1 MFQDVMLVEPVAYRP
16 PYPRVT
22 EKAAQRCLQCP
33 VRALSVCNAIQP
45 GDLAI
50 LASASVTISVAPG
63 GTFVSEGDEA
73 EHFFVVTAGTAKVFK
88 LLPDGRRQITGFA
101 TPGDFLGFAAFATYS
116 FGVEAVERVRLCRFT
131 RARMHALL
139 NDFPALEKR
148 LLEAVSNELIVA
160 QEQMLLLGRKTARE
174 RVATFLLAQEGV
186 SRDDALLHPSEPRVL
201 RLPMARRD
209 IAEYVGLTT
218 ETVSR
223 TITWLKKQDL
233 INLVRASTILIRDP
247 VRLQRLATGLP

>member
-1 MFQDVMLVEPVAYRP
+1 MYLNVTRVEPVAYHAP
-16 PYPRVT
+16 FARVM
-22 EKAAQRCLQCP
+22 ESSAPRCLQCP
-33 VRALSVCNAIQP
+33 VRGLSVCNAMKQ
-45 GDLAI
+45 GDLAR
-50 LASASVTISVAPG
+50 LASASMAISVAPG
-63 GTFVSEGDEA
+63 GIFVSEGDDA
-73 EHFFVVTAGTAKVFK
+73 NHFFIVTEGTAKVFK

-148 LLEAVSNELIVA
+148 LLEVVSNELIVA

-174 RVATFLLAQEGV
+174 RVATFLLAQAEV
-186 SRDDALLHPSEPRVL
+186 SRDDARRHPNEPRVL
-201 RLPMARRD
+201 QLPMARRD
-209 IAEYVGLTT
+209 IAEYLGLTT

-223 TITWLKKQDL
+223 TITWLKNQDL
-233 INLVRASTILIRDP
+233 IELVRASTIMIRDP
-247 VRLQRLATGLP
+247 ARLQRLAAGMP